1 MGAVAVPGRL
11 NLNRPSADND
21 PGGSYT
27 MASDETS
34 VRAKAGFG
42 AACTV
47 CCALP
52 MFVVTGVVSLAA
64 VTAIGAA
71 VGSIVAVVLVTW
83 AFSVGRLPALG
94 RWRRAIIA
102 TVGVIASAVGLTKI
116 DASPDSGRALVVI
129 GVALLTTTA
138 MLALTRVRSDQG
150 RPPPARC

>member
-1 MGAVAVPGRL
+1 M
-11 NLNRPSADND
+11 
-21 PGGSYT
+21 T
-27 MASDETS
+27 SDEPS
-34 VRAKAGFG
+34 VRARAGFG

-52 MFVVTGVVSLAA
+52 MLVVTGVVSLAA
-64 VTAIGAA
+64 VAAIGAA
-71 VGSIVAVVLVTW
+71 VGSSVAVVLVTW
-83 AFSVGRLPALG
+83 AFSAERLPALG

-138 MLALTRVRSDQG
+138 MLALTRVRSDRDHPG
-150 RPPPARC
+150 PPARC